1 MLNKI
6 RVHQIFFMAFGLLLI
21 FFDKQN
27 AFFKISDVSSSL
39 AIVFL
44 VIMSLGVS
52 HGASDSI
59 VIWDTFSKLKAKAL
73 AFFTYLFIV
82 FLGLFLWF
90 QSPALGLI
98 ILLLMSVIHFG
109 ESDLAYLKKASRSI
123 KLSWGFA
130 MTLLPIIFFERD
142 VKAIFDLLVNFD
154 ISLKIFF
161 VLKILTLFFICNFLF
176 LVYISNVIKRK
187 DKTLLFL
194 EFLIIIFLAGF
205 LEPLYWFIIYFC
217 FLHGIRALIYLGINS
232 LRDLIFL
239 TIFTLPVT
247 FFAYFVL
254 YKNLQIE
261 YLNTIFS
268 ILMALTISHMLLPLI
283 NRFVLN
289 FFAKR

>member
-6 RVHQIFFMAFGLLLI
+6 RVHQIIYLILSLVLI
-21 FFDKQN
+21 FFNQQN
-27 AFFKISDVSSSL
+27 LFFKLSDINSSL
-39 AIVFL
+39 AAIFL
-44 VIMSLGVS
+44 VIMSFGVS

-59 VIWDTFSKLKAKAL
+59 VIWNAYPELKTKAI
-73 AFFTYLFIV
+73 AFLIYLSIV
-82 FLGLFLWF
+82 ILGLLLWF
-90 QSPALGLI
+90 QSPALGLV
-98 ILLLMSVIHFG
+98 ILLLMSISHFG
-109 ESDLAYLKKASRSI
+109 ESDLTYLKKVSRGI
-123 KLSWGFA
+123 KVSWGFA
-130 MTLLPIIFFERD
+130 MTLLPVIFFEND
-142 VKAIFDLLVNFD
+142 VKTIFDLLVNF
-154 ISLKIFF
+154 KINLNVFLA
-161 VLKILTLFFICNFLF
+161 LKILTLFFICNFLF